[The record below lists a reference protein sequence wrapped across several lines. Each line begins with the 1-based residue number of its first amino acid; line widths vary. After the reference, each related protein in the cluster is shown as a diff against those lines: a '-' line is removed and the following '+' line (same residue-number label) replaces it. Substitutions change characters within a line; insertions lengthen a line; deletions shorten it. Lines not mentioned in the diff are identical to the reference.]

1 MHLTTIMHRLLRA
14 GPFVFC
20 LWPIGAQANVGV
32 PLFTT
37 FILYTFL
44 LLIPIIVIEAYIIKL
59 RLEVSIG
66 RASEVAVLVN
76 IASTILGTVA
86 VLLVEFLLFF
96 ASIEL
101 YTGGMLD
108 IAVLIALIP
117 SFYLSVWIESLLGSF
132 RLEGFSRKQIWDV
145 FFLANLFSYA
155 MLGILAIA
163 SLIKNAIIQGQFP
176 W

>member
-1 MHLTTIMHRLLRA
+1 MQATPNIHRLLGA
-14 GPFVFC
+14 GPLVFC

-44 LLIPIIVIEAYIIKL
+44 LLIPIIVIEAYVIKL
-59 RLEVSIG
+59 RLEVSDG
-66 RASEVAVLVN
+66 RALQAAALVN

-86 VLLVEFLLFF
+86 VLVLEFLLVF
-96 ASIEL
+96 ANIEL
-101 YTGGMLD
+101 YTGAMLD
-108 IAVLIALIP
+108 IAVLIALVP
-117 SFYLSVWIESLLGSF
+117 SFYLSVWLESLFGSF
-132 RLEGFSRKQIWDV
+132 IVEGFSRKQIWDV

>member
-1 MHLTTIMHRLLRA
+1 MRFTPNKRRFLRTS
-14 GPFVFC
+14 PVVFC
-20 LWPIGAQANVGV
+20 LWPIGAHANVGV

-44 LLIPIIVIEAYIIKL
+44 LLIPIIVIEAYVIKL
-59 RLEVSIG
+59 RLEVSNG
-66 RASEVAVLVN
+66 RALQTAALVN

-86 VLLVEFLLFF
+86 AVLVEFLLVF
-96 ASIEL
+96 ASIGL
-101 YTGGMLD
+101 YTGGILD

-117 SFYLSVWIESLLGSF
+117 SFYLSVWLESLLSSYV
-132 RLEGFSRKQIWDV
+132 LKGFSRKQIWDV

-163 SLIKNAIIQGQFP
+163 SLIKNTIIQGHFP
-176 W
+176 G

>member
-1 MHLTTIMHRLLRA
+1 MLRINLVQCRSDLLSSLDE
-14 GPFVFC
+14 G
-20 LWPIGAQANVGV
+20 
-32 PLFTT
+32 
-37 FILYTFL
+37 
-44 LLIPIIVIEAYIIKL
+44 
-59 RLEVSIG
+59 SIG
-66 RASEVAVLVN
+66 HASEVAVLVN

-86 VLLVEFLLFF
+86 VLLVGFLLFSV
-96 ASIEL
+96 SIGL

-108 IAVLIALIP
+108 IAVLSALIP

-132 RLEGFSRKQIWDV
+132 RLKGFSRKQIWDV

-163 SLIKNAIIQGQFP
+163 SLVKNAIIQGQFP